1 MPSET
6 KMTITSHRTIDCSD
20 GAVDTITLQI
30 NPETIEFSWQ
40 VQDDNSAED
49 SDRATG
55 DSAPPPPPPKYQN
68 AGLKIDSIIDATG
81 VLFVNNEN
89 KASGITLDEGGPS
102 VAPYLKKLK
111 QVCLNYDNEIHGQSY
126 LKVVWGKALLSS
138 SNKEDSMEGMFKGIL
153 KNLSVT
159 FSLFSSTGNPV
170 RANFTIELDGIT
182 NPETRD
188 SGNSPDLSHIIDV
201 KYGDNLPKL
210 CKDIYGSP
218 EFFLQV
224 AKINNLP
231 SIYAIEPGM
240 QLLFPPLEKS
250 SR

>member
-1 MPSET
+1 
-6 KMTITSHRTIDCSD
+6 
-20 GAVDTITLQI
+20 
-30 NPETIEFSWQ
+30 
-40 VQDDNSAED
+40 
-49 SDRATG
+49 
-55 DSAPPPPPPKYQN
+55 
-68 AGLKIDSIIDATG
+68 
-81 VLFVNNEN
+81 
-89 KASGITLDEGGPS
+89 
-102 VAPYLKKLK
+102 
-111 QVCLNYDNEIHGQSY
+111 
-126 LKVVWGKALLSS
+126 
-138 SNKEDSMEGMFKGIL
+138 MEGMFKGIL

-188 SGNSPDLSHIIDV
+188 TGSSPDLSHIVEV